1 MALIG
6 ERSFGTDYAAAE
18 KFADGWAGDTQEH
31 AAVVE
36 DFNLGPENDPEAGAF
51 LVMDYSAAVRYVESH
66 DAEIQYDAD
75 HTQAADICPHDGAP
89 LSEHIGGK
97 PCIVSPPST
106 AKTIFDLPIAA
117 WAWKE
122 DGRDLRA

>member
-18 KFADGWAGDTQEH
+18 RFADEWAGDNSGR

-36 DFNLGPENDPEAGAF
+36 DFGLGMEGDPDAGSF
-51 LVMDYSAAVRYVESH
+51 LVMGYAAAEAYVESR

-75 HTQAADICPHDGAP
+75 HSKA
-89 LSEHIGGK
+89 S
-97 PCIVSPPST
+97 
-106 AKTIFDLPIAA
+106 
-117 WAWKE
+117 
-122 DGRDLRA
+122 